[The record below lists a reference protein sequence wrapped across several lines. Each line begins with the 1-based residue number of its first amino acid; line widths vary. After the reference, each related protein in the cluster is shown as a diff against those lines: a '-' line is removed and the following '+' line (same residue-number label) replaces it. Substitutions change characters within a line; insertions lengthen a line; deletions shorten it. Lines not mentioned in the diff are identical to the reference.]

1 MSSKSRSNAIVK
13 LVISVAAYSRALS
26 ACMCKRQVSSA
37 HNTLQARAE
46 AAATLC
52 LSRSVSSDWRRSAMN
67 LHVVI
72 EQMLS

>member
-1 MSSKSRSNAIVK
+1 VH
-13 LVISVAAYSRALS
+13 
-26 ACMCKRQVSSA
+26 ACVGDRSA

-67 LHVVI
+67 VHVVI